1 MGFIVKLTKAD
12 GSNVSQ
18 KEMDSLYL
26 SDLQF
31 RPLRKKKEIIDG
43 KVHIEGHSSP
53 VNHAMMPVMDYGYIC
68 DRRQPGEGKK
78 GRYRD

>member
-31 RPLRKKKEIIDG
+31 RPLRKKRRLSTAKCIS
-43 KVHIEGHSSP
+43 KVIAHL
-53 VNHAMMPVMDYGYIC
+53 
-68 DRRQPGEGKK
+68 
-78 GRYRD
+78 